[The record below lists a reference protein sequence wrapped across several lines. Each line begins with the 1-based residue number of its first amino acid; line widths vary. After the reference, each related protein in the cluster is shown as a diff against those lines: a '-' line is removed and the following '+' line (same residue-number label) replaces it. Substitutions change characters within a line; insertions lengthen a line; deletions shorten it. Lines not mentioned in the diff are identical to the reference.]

1 MSDGKW
7 LGAVGSD
14 ALVFGKRDDETMP
27 EVGER
32 MTLLYEDGR
41 REVRRV
47 DSVDAVRGV
56 YTLLPVEAS

>member
-1 MSDGKW
+1 MSDDKW
-7 LGAVGSD
+7 FGTEGSD
-14 ALVFGKRDDETMP
+14 ALTFGKRYDEEMP
-27 EVGER
+27 EVGQV